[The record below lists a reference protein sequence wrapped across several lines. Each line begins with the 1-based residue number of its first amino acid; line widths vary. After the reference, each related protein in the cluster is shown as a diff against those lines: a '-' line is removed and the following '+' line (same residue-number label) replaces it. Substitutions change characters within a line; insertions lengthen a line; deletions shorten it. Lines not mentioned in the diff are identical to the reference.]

1 MHQARRLVAVGLS
14 LCLSITIAGCGG
26 SDDDETQPSGSAAP
40 TSATTPPPPTSAST
54 TPPSSPNTAAI
65 PAIEVALAGGQVMGG
80 PRKETVALGDEVRIR
95 ATSDVAEVLHV
106 HTYNVKADL
115 QPGIPGE
122 VTFTAK
128 IPGRHEVEFEKSGKD
143 ALTLEVRG

>member
-1 MHQARRLVAVGLS
+1 MYQARRLAAVTLG
-14 LCLSITIAGCGG
+14 LCLSMTLAGCGR
-26 SDDDETQPSGSAAP
+26 SDDDEAVPASSTA
-40 TSATTPPPPTSAST
+40 PPPASAST
-54 TPPSSPNTAAI
+54 TPSSSPITAAI
-65 PAIEVALAGGQVMGG
+65 PAIEVTLAGGRVVGG
-80 PRKETVALGDEVRIR
+80 PRKETVALGGEVRIR

-106 HTYNVKADL
+106 HTYNLKTEL
-115 QPGIPGE
+115 QPGTPGE